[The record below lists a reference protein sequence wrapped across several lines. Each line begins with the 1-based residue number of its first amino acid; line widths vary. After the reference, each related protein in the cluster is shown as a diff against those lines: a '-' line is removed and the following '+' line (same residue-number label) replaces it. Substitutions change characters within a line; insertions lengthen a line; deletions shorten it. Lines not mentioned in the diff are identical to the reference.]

1 MQGYILDIKAVRDE
15 DLIVTILSQNKIYT
29 LYRFYGKRHSVINI
43 GYKIDFESE
52 SNIKSTIARLKDTI
66 QLGFP
71 WIFDSNKLYHWQR
84 FLKLLATH
92 FRDIDDVGDFYFDM
106 LEDAVLKIEKQN
118 IYRVLIEK
126 YVKLLEYEGRLHN
139 EYICLLCDK
148 SIEDNISLV
157 RGFVPVCPKC
167 SYSKSFKLDKID
179 RLFLGFTTIEL
190 SDEECEYIW
199 NIVLQGI

>member
-15 DLIVTILSQNKIYT
+15 DLIVTILTENKIYT

-66 QLGFP
+66 QLGFT
-71 WIFDSNKLYHWQR
+71 WLFDSNKLYHWQR
-84 FLKLLATH
+84 FLKLLSTH
-92 FRDIDDVGDFYFDM
+92 FRDIDEIDEFYFEL

-118 IYRVLIEK
+118 IHRVLIEK
-126 YVKLLEYEGRLHN
+126 YIKILEHEGRLHS
-139 EYICLLCDK
+139 EYICLLCDTK
-148 SIEDNISLV
+148 IEDKISLV
-157 RGFVPVCPKC
+157 RGFVPTHPKC
-167 SYSKSFKLDKID
+167 SYSKEFEISKIDKLFLDKS
-179 RLFLGFTTIEL
+179 TIEL